1 MSIQIKTPED
11 IKILREGGKLLARVL
26 NQLEKAVVV
35 GNTTLDIDDLAMKL
49 LEENNL
55 EPVILGYHPEGYPR
69 PNPSAVHVSI
79 NDVVVHGIPN
89 EDPVAF
95 QEGDVVS
102 IDQVI
107 GYKGY
112 VLDSARTVGV
122 GQLEPQDEQL
132 LAVTRAALK
141 AGIAAAKP
149 GNTVEDI
156 GTAVYDAVPEGFAVV
171 RTFCGHGVG
180 YALHEE
186 PQIPNYP
193 TGDKRS
199 PRLLPGMVLAIE
211 PIIVRG
217 SEYDVFVDRDGY
229 TALTVSGENAAHME
243 HTVLIT
249 EKGPEV
255 LTVV

>member
-1 MSIQIKTPED
+1 MSIAIKNEAD
-11 IKILREGGKLLARVL
+11 IKALREGGKLLARVL
-26 NQLEKAVVV
+26 NELEKVAVV
-35 GNTTLDIDDLAMKL
+35 GATTLDVDDRAMEL

-55 EPVILGYHPEGYPR
+55 EPVILGYHPVGYPR

-89 EDPVAF
+89 ETPVTF
-95 QEGDVVS
+95 EEGDVVS

-122 GQLEPQDEQL
+122 GRLASQDEEL
-132 LAVTRAALK
+132 LNVTRAALK
-141 AGIAAAKP
+141 AGIAAARP

-156 GTAVYDAVPEGFAVV
+156 GTAVSAAVPKGFAVV
-171 RTFCGHGVG
+171 KMFCGHGVG

-193 TGDKRS
+193 TGDKHS
-199 PRLLPGMVLAIE
+199 PVLAPGMVLAIE

-217 SEYDVFVDRDGY
+217 HDAEVFVDKDGY
-229 TALTVSGENAAHME
+229 TALTASGENAAHME
-243 HTVLIT
+243 HTVLVT
-249 EKGPEV
+249 DKG
-255 LTVV
+255 LRY